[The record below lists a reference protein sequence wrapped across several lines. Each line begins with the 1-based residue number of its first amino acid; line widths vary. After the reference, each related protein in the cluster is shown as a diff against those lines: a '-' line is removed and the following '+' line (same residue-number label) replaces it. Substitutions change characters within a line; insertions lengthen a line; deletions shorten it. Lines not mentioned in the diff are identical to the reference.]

1 METTSTPKN
10 FFIQF
15 GIISS
20 LYIFVASFLSLVF
33 DLINKCLPDSTNGNY
48 YVYDSTSGSI
58 RFAVSI
64 LAVFFP
70 LFIYLSRLYRKLLA
84 NDSALKESKVRKWLL
99 YFTLFLS
106 GVTIAVDSV
115 FIINTFPNG
124 DDLTLRFILKALSV
138 LIVSIAVFG
147 FYIKDIKGYWELNPN
162 RAKQVAYVVVF
173 IVTLVIV
180 VTCSLI
186 DSPATLRKKNSDSMK
201 LSDLSRIQSNI
212 VNFYQH
218 KGVLPANLSLLND
231 PLSDTMTRPDDT
243 SYTYKVTGAL
253 SFELCATFELSSE
266 SNQNVDYYDYG
277 VSGNWDHK
285 AGEACFARTI
295 DPDKYPS
302 IKLNPVD

>member
-106 GVTIAVDSV
+106 GTTIAVDSV
-115 FIINTFPNG
+115 FIINTFLSG
-124 DDLTLRFILKALSV
+124 EDLTMRFALKALSV
-138 LIVSIAVFG
+138 LVVSIVVFG
-147 FYIKDIKGYWELNPN
+147 FYLKDIKGYWESNPK
-162 RAKQVAYVVVF
+162 RAKQVAYSVVVIVAF
-173 IVTLVIV
+173 IIISA
-180 VTCSLI
+180 CSLI
-186 DSPATLRKKNSDSMK
+186 DSPSTLRKKNADSEK
-201 LSDLSRIQSNI
+201 VNDLAGIQSDI
-212 VNFYQH
+212 VNYYQH
-218 KGVLPANLSLLND
+218 KGTLPSTLND
-231 PLSDTMTRPDDT
+231 LEDPLAPSMWRVRGNN
-243 SYTYKVTGAL
+243 YEYKVTGGL
-253 SFELCATFELSSE
+253 GFELCADFELSGSE
-266 SNQNVDYYDYG
+266 NAYNYYD
-277 VSGNWDHK
+277 SGNWDHK
-285 AGEACFARTI
+285 AGNTCFTRTI
-295 DPDKYPS
+295 DPDKYPL
-302 IKLNPVD
+302 IK